1 MSEANKVPDTVPTE
15 SLSQIGGGECT
26 PQQYVDIISQL
37 ADSYDALV
45 DFTSYVMGRVAGDQ

>member
-1 MSEANKVPDTVPTE
+1 MSEANKGPDTVPAE

-37 ADSYDALV
+37 ADSYNTLV
-45 DFTSYVMGRVAGDQ
+45 EFTSYVMGRVAGDE